1 MSPAE
6 DRERLIEALRQ
17 KPDQTKHS
25 ANEWRDIIMRELNS
39 DPLEAC
45 SNRVLIGS
53 SGFGSIPTLNSFEV
67 VIGTLYAIRS
77 GIVFYVPS
85 QRIIDLYCG
94 ECGFLVPSASFHP
107 DMQSFAVQTIPKRR
121 YAECFGL
128 GFFSV
133 PVKNE
138 IVCIA
143 GFGVPE
149 KSDPT
154 TIASVA
160 VISPHRWENELKPWL
175 DHWLPS

>member
-6 DRERLIEALRQ
+6 DRECLIEALLQ
-17 KPDQTKHS
+17 KPDQTKYS
-25 ANEWRDIIMRELNS
+25 ANEWRDIIMSELNS

-53 SGFGSIPTLNSFEV
+53 SGFGSIPFNDSFEV

-94 ECGFLVPSASFHP
+94 ECGFLVPSAFFHSET
-107 DMQSFAVQTIPKRR
+107 QSFAVLTIPKRR
-121 YAECFGL
+121 YTECFGL

-133 PVKNE
+133 PAKKE

-143 GFGVPE
+143 GYNIPE

-154 TIASVA
+154 SFAAVA
-160 VISPHRWENELKPWL
+160 VISPYRWENELKPWL